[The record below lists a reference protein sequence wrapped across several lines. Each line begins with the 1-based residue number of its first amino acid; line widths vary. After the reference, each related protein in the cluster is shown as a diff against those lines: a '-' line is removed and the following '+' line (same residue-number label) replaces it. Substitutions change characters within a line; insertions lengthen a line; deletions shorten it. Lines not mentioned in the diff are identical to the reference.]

1 MKRIVFLVLSVL
13 LIVPLSLR
21 GQEVSVTAAFDTAR
35 IFIGDQTGFS
45 VAIDQPADIKLSIPL
60 FKDTLTKNI
69 EILNGPAVDTLKTG
83 DNKIRI
89 TEKYLVTSFDSG
101 FYYIDPVYAEITG
114 SNGLK
119 RFYSD
124 YSILEVVRVRLTPP
138 DTASKIFDIASPYR
152 APLTLGEILPW
163 ILVLI
168 LAAAVIWSLIRIVRK
183 LKKARKEVLIPAII
197 EPAHIIAFRDLE
209 KLKNEKLW
217 QSGETKKYYT
227 RLTEIIRQYLE
238 NRFMVYSM
246 EMTTSETL
254 EALVRTGFK
263 KDESYTKLRSVLT
276 GADLVKFA
284 RYKPDPV
291 ENESAFSGSWDFV
304 LATKAAEMLEIND
317 KAKEKPGG
325 ENR

>member
-1 MKRIVFLVLSVL
+1 MLSVFLIS
-13 LIVPLSLR
+13 PLPLR
-21 GQEVSVTAAFDTAR
+21 GQEISVSAAFDTTR

-45 VAIDQPADIKLSIPL
+45 VAIDQPADIRLTIPL
-60 FKDTLTKNI
+60 FKDTLAKNI
-69 EILNGPAVDTLKTG
+69 EILNGPVVDTLKTG
-83 DNKIRI
+83 DKRIRI

-101 FYYIDPVYAEITG
+101 FYNIDPVYAEIAD
-114 SNGLK
+114 SKGLK

-138 DTASKIFDIASPYR
+138 DTASKIFDITSPYR

-168 LAAAVIWSLIRIVRK
+168 LAAAVIWSLIRVVRK
-183 LKKARKEVLIPAII
+183 LKKARKEVVIPAII

-227 RLTEIIRQYLE
+227 RLTEIIRQYLG

-254 EALVRTGFK
+254 EALVKTGFK
-263 KDESYTKLRSVLT
+263 KDESYSKLRSVLT

-284 RYKPDPV
+284 KYKPDPV
-291 ENESAFSGSWDFV
+291 ENESAFSSSWDFV
-304 LATKAAEMLEIND
+304 LATKAAEMIETKD
-317 KAKEKPGG
+317 EVKEKPGG

>member
-1 MKRIVFLVLSVL
+1 MKRFVFIVLSVL

-183 LKKARKEVLIPAII
+183 LKKARNEVLIPAII

-291 ENESAFSGSWDFV
+291 ENESVFSGSWDFV

-317 KAKEKPGG
+317 EAKEKPGG

>member
-1 MKRIVFLVLSVL
+1 MKRFIITVLFVL
-13 LIVPLSLR
+13 LILPLSLK
-21 GQEVSVTAAFDTAR
+21 GQEVTVSAAFDTTK

-45 VAIDQPADIKLSIPL
+45 VAVEQPASIRLLIPV

-69 EILNGPAVDTLKTG
+69 EILNGPVVDTLKTG
-83 DNKIRI
+83 DNRIRI

-101 FYYIDPVYAEITG
+101 FYNIDPVYAEI
-114 SNGLK
+114 SDSKGLK

-138 DTASKIFDIASPYR
+138 DTASKIFDITSPYK
-152 APLTLGEILPW
+152 APLTLGELLPW
-163 ILVLI
+163 ILVIL
-168 LAAAVIWSLIRIVRK
+168 LAAALIWFLIRMARK
-183 LKKARKEVLIPAII
+183 LKKARKEVLIPAIT

-209 KLKNEKLW
+209 NLKSEKLW

-238 NRFMVYSM
+238 NRFMVYSL

-263 KDESYTKLRSVLT
+263 KDESYGKLRSVLT

-284 RYKPDPV
+284 KYKPDPV
-291 ENESAFSGSWDFV
+291 ENESAFSSSWDFV
-304 LATKAAEMLEIND
+304 AATKATEAVKIMDES
-317 KAKEKPGG
+317 KEKPGG